1 MFESLLFLI
10 VIIPTVVFIFL
21 PWNWYLR
28 AGVWVLVLAAFAFII
43 AAVGNTGGLEVALL
57 GFLLVFVFMM
67 WGVAGLLQLVLRR
80 LIEGDWPKFTR
91 LRSDFLLGWAG
102 YALLALCL
110 FLFVA
115 FRMAGTSHAIMLH
128 GALFAIALL
137 CFRAPGFAIS
147 LAVLTCYSLY
157 YPRVVIAAAESA
169 AVGQSYCIYLN
180 QRDRVAS
187 SWKDLTFLTMDKGDF
202 TPHANVIIQDDRSNY
217 GIWSY
222 RQRAFNPPHY
232 IQASLPDVITCAT
245 D

>member
-43 AAVGNTGGLEVALL
+43 GAAGNTGGLEVALL

-80 LIEGDWPKFTR
+80 LIEGDWPEFTR

-102 YALLALCL
+102 YALL
-110 FLFVA
+110 V
-115 FRMAGTSHAIMLH
+115 
-128 GALFAIALL
+128 FAIALL

-202 TPHANVIIQDDRSNY
+202 TPHAYVIIQDDRSNY